1 MVWYYSLEY
10 NLEIE
15 INQIWTKVHVADLRK
30 WLRNVITERV

>member
-1 MVWYYSLEY
+1 MVWYYRLKY

-30 WLRNVITERV
+30 WLRNVITEWV